1 MGISNPF
8 EVEVVTNAVENMDST
23 GAFNLIAAY
32 GIAAVIAIIIGAIV
46 CIGCTV
52 ASIIIMKRKGR
63 PAGLGFVFGFF
74 LSWIGLI
81 IVLCLKP
88 VKK

>member
-1 MGISNPF
+1 MNSIF
-8 EVEVVTNAVENMDST
+8 YDST
-23 GAFNLIAAY
+23 MAGGGNALAIGYLIAC
-32 GIAAVIAIIIGAIV
+32 AIGFLV
-46 CIGCTV
+46 WIGCLV

-81 IVLCLKP
+81 IVLCMKP
-88 VKK
+88 RR